1 MSIIAGGARAE
12 KPHDHVV
19 GFYERDDELVSA
31 VRAFLAPALSGDG
44 SAVVIATAPHRRAIE
59 AALAVAGWDVD
70 ELVARGRYF
79 ALDASDTLS
88 AFMRDGRPDPVAFRS
103 VIGTALDN
111 AAADGPIHAFGE
123 MVALL
128 WDEGNAAAAIELE
141 SLWNEL
147 AQDRVFSLYCAYAMA
162 SLEASGDLS
171 AAKRVCDRHSHVIR
185 LSPQSGC
192 ATGSVVPLD
201 GEASTRVFVPTPVVI
216 REVRAFV
223 RDVLD
228 AWGEEML
235 GAEAEIIVAE
245 LASNSVLHACSPFRV
260 SLSRTDSEIKLAVR
274 DASAALPQDIGG
286 RTDRHGGRG
295 ISIVA
300 ALSNAWDTD
309 PEADGKTIW
318 AKLTRSA

>member
-1 MSIIAGGARAE
+1 MSVCAAARAE

-19 GFYERDDELVSA
+19 GFYERDDELVAA
-31 VRAFLAPALSGDG
+31 VTLFLAPAVADDG

-70 ELVARGRYF
+70 ALVDRGRYH
-79 ALDASDTLS
+79 ALDAGDTL
-88 AFMRDGRPDPVAFRS
+88 AEFMRDGRPDPVAFRS
-103 VIGTALDN
+103 VIGAALDN
-111 AAADGPIHAFGE
+111 AADGPIHAFGE

-128 WDEGNAAAAIELE
+128 WDDGNEAAAIELE

-147 AQDRVFSLYCAYAMA
+147 AEDRVFSLYCAYTMA
-162 SLEASGDLS
+162 SLEASGDLT
-171 AAKRVCDRHSHVIR
+171 AAKRVCDRHSRVIR
-185 LSPQSGC
+185 LSPRSGR
-192 ATGSVVPLD
+192 ATGSVGPLD

-228 AWGEEML
+228 VWGEEML
-235 GAEAEIIVAE
+235 GAEAEVIVAE

-260 SLSRTDSEIKLAVR
+260 SLSRTDSEIKIAVR
-274 DASAALPQDIGG
+274 DASAALPEDVGG
-286 RTDRHGGRG
+286 HADRHGGRG